1 MLTFSINLVILKE
14 VEKKVKT
21 IYNIY
26 EMESAVP
33 KFIKVVSDDKQA
45 LYFLVNWIIALKIS

>member
-1 MLTFSINLVILKE
+1 
-14 VEKKVKT
+14 
-21 IYNIY
+21 
-26 EMESAVP
+26 MERAVP